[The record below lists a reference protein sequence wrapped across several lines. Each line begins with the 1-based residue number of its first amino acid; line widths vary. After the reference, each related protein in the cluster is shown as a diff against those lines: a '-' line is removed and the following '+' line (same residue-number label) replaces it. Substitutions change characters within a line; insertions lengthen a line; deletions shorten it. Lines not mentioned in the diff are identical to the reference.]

1 MVSLN
6 AYPRRYRK
14 NINKLMYMLC
24 ADAETVFSM
33 MKMTA
38 LLMDLDLD
46 DDRVACAILMDCGVD
61 FAHTEDI
68 A

>member
-1 MVSLN
+1 MK
-6 AYPRRYRK
+6 YPRRYRR
-14 NINKLMYMLC
+14 NIVRLMHMLSS
-24 ADAETVFSM
+24 DEDTVFSM

-46 DDRVACAILMDCGVD
+46 DDRVVDAILMDCG
-61 FAHTEDI
+61 FGEEAL